1 MRLNMERPATE
12 SLARLLSPES
22 VAIVGASAN
31 LEQFNGRVVKNL
43 LRHGYAGRVYPVNPK
58 YEEVAGLRCL
68 PEIGALPE
76 TPDVAFITVGKKR
89 VAGVLAECAEA
100 GVSAAI
106 IYTGGFSE
114 ADEAG
119 AALEAEIERI
129 AKEAGIRVCGPNTAG
144 VHNFHHNFHL
154 AGLIALD
161 VEEMLPGG
169 IGVVC
174 QSGSIGGA
182 LLSRATQRGIGF
194 SHLISCGNEM
204 DLEVSDYLDYLID
217 DPHTRAIAIYLE
229 GVRDGEK
236 FKRVLEK
243 ALQREKPVVA
253 LKVGEARE
261 GASAALSHTGAMVGE
276 DRVYD
281 GLFRKWGVTRVD
293 DLEALF
299 EVAHMF
305 CVSPLP
311 EGKRVG
317 IVTTTGGAGAL
328 MADKCGALGLE
339 IAEMDDSLRTRMEEK
354 HPAFGRIENPLDTT
368 IADIHL
374 YSDFL
379 QSFLESGC
387 FDAVIPIVG
396 SSAQFRPEMG
406 VEPIVR
412 LKKTSPDAPMLSYFN
427 PHAEDAHR
435 LLAKEGIASFQSISG
450 CVRAAAAL
458 VQYGKV
464 LNREGKSASK
474 PPHKEVSPTIGGKL
488 SASESLNEAQCLAL
502 VRDFGLPV
510 VAHRFC
516 PSEDEVRRAAQGLRF
531 PLVLKGVSSE
541 IHHKT
546 EWGLVKTGLC
556 DEGALEAALVEISG
570 LRERCALDGY
580 LLQEQVRDGVEFLL
594 GVKRDPQFGPV
605 VTVGLGGRDVEL
617 LDDVSMRIAPL
628 TLDDAYEMMDELKCK
643 KIFES
648 HRGRGPLDVEALA
661 EAICRLGDAAFS
673 FREQIGEMDLNP
685 VFLRE
690 RGRGGCL
697 VADALIIT
705 ANDD

>member
-1 MRLNMERPATE
+1 MERSTKE
-12 SLARLLSPES
+12 SLARLLSPKS
-22 VAIVGASAN
+22 VAIIGASAN

-43 LRHGYAGRVYPVNPK
+43 LRHGYGGRVYPVNPN
-58 YEEVAGLRCL
+58 YEEVAGVRCWPRL
-68 PEIGALPE
+68 DALPE
-76 TPDVAFITVGKKR
+76 APDVAFITVGIER
-89 VAGVLAECAEA
+89 VPDVLSQCAEA
-100 GVSAAI
+100 EVGAAI

-119 AALEAEIERI
+119 ASLEAEIQRI
-129 AKEAGIRVCGPNTAG
+129 AQDGGVRICGPNTAG
-144 VHNFHHNFHL
+144 VHNFHHKFHL

-161 VEEMLPGG
+161 VEEMLPGS

-182 LLSRATQRGIGF
+182 MLSRATQRGIGF

-204 DLEVSDYLDYLID
+204 DLELSDYLDFLID
-217 DPHTRAIAIYLE
+217 DPQTRAIAVYLE
-229 GVRDGEK
+229 GVRDGER

-243 ALQREKPVVA
+243 ALREEKPLVV

-261 GASAALSHTGAMVGE
+261 GERAALSHTGAMVGE
-276 DRVYD
+276 DRVYEA
-281 GLFRKWGVTRVD
+281 LFRKWGVTRVD

-305 CVSPLP
+305 CVSPIP
-311 EGKRVG
+311 DGNRIGV
-317 IVTTTGGAGAL
+317 VTTTGGAGAL

-339 IAEMDDSLRTRMEEK
+339 IAEVDDVLSTRMKEK

-379 QSFLESGC
+379 KTFLKSGC

-396 SSAQFRPEMG
+396 SSAQFKPEMG

-412 LKKTSPDAPMLSYFN
+412 LKRTSPDVPMLAYFN

-435 LLAKEGIASFQSISG
+435 LLAREGIASFQSISG
-450 CVRAAAAL
+450 CARAAAAL
-458 VQYGKV
+458 VRYAKV
-464 LNREGKSASK
+464 LKREEKSASR
-474 PPHKEVSPTIGGKL
+474 PVYEAPSSLVAEAL
-488 SASESLNEAQCLAL
+488 SAAGPLNEAQSLAL
-502 VRDFGLPV
+502 TREFGLPV

-516 PSEDEVRRAAQGLRF
+516 RSEEEVRLAARDLRF
-531 PLVLKGVSSE
+531 PLVLKGVSSK
-541 IHHKT
+541 IHHKM
-546 EWGLVKTGLC
+546 EWRLVKTGLG
-556 DEGALEAALVEISG
+556 DEAALEAALADITSLWEK
-570 LRERCALDGY
+570 CALEGY
-580 LLQEQVRDGVEFLL
+580 LLQEQVEDGVEFML
-594 GVKRDPQFGPV
+594 GVKRDSQFGPV
-605 VTVGLGGRDVEL
+605 VTVGLGGVNVEL
-617 LDDVSMRIAPL
+617 LDDVSACIAPF
-628 TLDDAYEMMDELKCK
+628 TLDDAYEMMDELKCR

-648 HRGRGPLDVEALA
+648 HRGRGPLDVEAFSEIIL
-661 EAICRLGDAAFS
+661 RLGDAAFAH
-673 FREQIGEMDLNP
+673 REKIEEMDLNP

-690 RGRGGCL
+690 KGGGCL

-705 ANDD
+705 GNSA

>member
-1 MRLNMERPATE
+1 MQTTTAE

-22 VAIVGASAN
+22 VAVIGASAN

-43 LRHGYAGRVYPVNPK
+43 LRHGFGGRVYPVNPK
-58 YEEVAGLRCL
+58 YEEVAGVRCWPRL
-68 PEIGALPE
+68 DALPE
-76 TPDVAFITVGKKR
+76 TPDVAFITVGRER
-89 VAGVLAECAEA
+89 VADVLRQCAGA
-100 GVSAAI
+100 GVGAAI

-119 AALEAEIERI
+119 AHLEAEIQRI
-129 AKEAGIRVCGPNTAG
+129 ARDGGIRVCGPNTAG

-182 LLSRATQRGIGF
+182 LLSRAAQRGIGF

-204 DLEVSDYLDYLID
+204 DLEVSDYLDYLVD
-217 DPHTRAIAIYLE
+217 DSRTRAIAVYLE

-236 FKRVLEK
+236 FKKVLEK
-243 ALQREKPVVA
+243 ALRREKPLVV
-253 LKVGEARE
+253 LKLGEARE
-261 GASAALSHTGAMVGE
+261 GERAALSHTGALVGE
-276 DRVYD
+276 DRVYEA
-281 GLFRKWGVTRVD
+281 LFRKWSVTRVD

-305 CVSPLP
+305 CVSKLP
-311 EGKRVG
+311 EGDRMGV
-317 IVTTTGGAGAL
+317 VTTTGGAGAL
-328 MADKCGALGLE
+328 MADKCGVLGLKV
-339 IAEMDDSLRTRMEEK
+339 AEVDDALRTRMKEK

-379 QSFLESGC
+379 ESFLESGC
-387 FDAVIPIVG
+387 FDVVIPIVG
-396 SSAQFRPEMG
+396 SSAQFKPGMG

-412 LKKTSPDAPMLSYFN
+412 LKRKNPGVPMLAYFN
-427 PHAEDAHR
+427 PHAEDAHG
-435 LLAKEGIASFQSISG
+435 LLAREGIASFQSISG
-450 CVRAAAAL
+450 CAHAAAAL
-458 VQYGKV
+458 VRYAKV
-464 LNREGKSASK
+464 LRRRNKGAPHGGAAS
-474 PPHKEVSPTIGGKL
+474 SPLIAEKL
-488 SASESLNEAQCLAL
+488 STANALNEAQSLAL

-516 PSEDEVRRAAQGLRF
+516 RTEEEARLASRDLRF
-531 PLVLKGVSSE
+531 PLVLKGVSSK
-541 IHHKT
+541 IQHKT
-546 EWGLVKTGLC
+546 ERGLVKTGLG
-556 DEGALEAALVEISG
+556 DEAAIEGALAEIAG
-570 LRERCALDGY
+570 LREACELEGY
-580 LLQEQVRDGVEFLL
+580 LLQEQVEGGVEFLL
-594 GVKRDPQFGPV
+594 GVKRDSQFGPV
-605 VTVGLGGRDVEL
+605 VTIGLGGPDVEL
-617 LDDVSMRIAPL
+617 LDDVSMRVTPL
-628 TLDDAYEMMDELKCK
+628 TLDDACEMMDELKCK

-648 HRGRGPLDVEALA
+648 HRGRGPLDKAAFA
-661 EAICRLGDAAFS
+661 EAVCRLGEAAFVH
-673 FREQIGEMDLNP
+673 REHIEEMDLNP

-690 RGRGGCL
+690 RGKGCL

-705 ANDD
+705 RNDT

>member
-1 MRLNMERPATE
+1 MQTTTAE

-22 VAIVGASAN
+22 VAVIGASAN

-43 LRHGYAGRVYPVNPK
+43 LRHGFGGRVYPVNPK
-58 YEEVAGLRCL
+58 YEEVAGVRCRPRL
-68 PEIGALPE
+68 DALPE
-76 TPDVAFITVGKKR
+76 TPDVAFITVGRER
-89 VAGVLAECAEA
+89 VADVLRQCAGA
-100 GVSAAI
+100 GVGAAI

-119 AALEAEIERI
+119 AHLEAEIQRI
-129 AKEAGIRVCGPNTAG
+129 ARDGGIRVCGPNTAG

-182 LLSRATQRGIGF
+182 LLSRAAQRGIGF

-204 DLEVSDYLDYLID
+204 DLEVSDYLDYLVD
-217 DPHTRAIAIYLE
+217 DSRTRAIAVYLE

-236 FKRVLEK
+236 FKKVLEK
-243 ALQREKPVVA
+243 ALRREKPLVI
-253 LKVGEARE
+253 LKLGEARE
-261 GASAALSHTGAMVGE
+261 GERAALSHTGALVGE
-276 DRVYD
+276 DRVYEA
-281 GLFRKWGVTRVD
+281 LFRKWSVTRVD

-305 CVSPLP
+305 CVSKLP
-311 EGKRVG
+311 EGDRMGV
-317 IVTTTGGAGAL
+317 VTTTGGAGAL
-328 MADKCGALGLE
+328 MADKCGVLGLKV
-339 IAEMDDSLRTRMEEK
+339 AEVDDALRTRMKEK

-379 QSFLESGC
+379 ESFLESGC
-387 FDAVIPIVG
+387 FDVVIPIVG
-396 SSAQFRPEMG
+396 SSAQFKPGMG

-412 LKKTSPDAPMLSYFN
+412 LKRKNPGVPMLAYFN
-427 PHAEDAHR
+427 PHAEDAHG
-435 LLAKEGIASFQSISG
+435 LLAREGIASFQSISG
-450 CVRAAAAL
+450 CAHAAAAL
-458 VQYGKV
+458 VRYAKV
-464 LNREGKSASK
+464 LRRRNKGAPHGGAAS
-474 PPHKEVSPTIGGKL
+474 SPLIAEKL
-488 SASESLNEAQCLAL
+488 STANALNEAQSLAL

-510 VAHRFC
+510 AAHRFC
-516 PSEDEVRRAAQGLRF
+516 RTEEEARLASRDLRF

-541 IHHKT
+541 IQHKT
-546 EWGLVKTGLC
+546 ERGLVKTGLG
-556 DEGALEAALVEISG
+556 DEAALEGALAEIAG
-570 LRERCALDGY
+570 LRETCELEGY
-580 LLQEQVRDGVEFLL
+580 LLQEQVEGGVEFLL

-605 VTVGLGGRDVEL
+605 VTIGLGGPDVEL
-617 LDDVSMRIAPL
+617 LDDVSMRVTPL
-628 TLDDAYEMMDELKCK
+628 TLDDACEMMDELKCK

-648 HRGRGPLDVEALA
+648 HRGRGPLDKAAFA
-661 EAICRLGDAAFS
+661 EAVCRLGEAAFAH
-673 FREQIGEMDLNP
+673 REHIEEMDLNP

-690 RGRGGCL
+690 RGKGCL

-705 ANDD
+705 RNDT

>member
-1 MRLNMERPATE
+1 MQTTTAE

-22 VAIVGASAN
+22 VAVIGASAN

-43 LRHGYAGRVYPVNPK
+43 LRHGFGGRVYPVNPK
-58 YEEVAGLRCL
+58 YEEVAGVRCRPRL
-68 PEIGALPE
+68 DALPE
-76 TPDVAFITVGKKR
+76 APDVAFITVGR
-89 VAGVLAECAEA
+89 ERVADVLRQCAVAGV
-100 GVSAAI
+100 GAAV

-114 ADEAG
+114 ADEGG
-119 AALEAEIERI
+119 ARLEAEIQRI
-129 AKEAGIRVCGPNTAG
+129 ARDGGIRVCGPNTAG

-182 LLSRATQRGIGF
+182 LLSRAAQRGIGF

-204 DLEVSDYLDYLID
+204 DLEVSDYLDYLVD
-217 DPHTRAIAIYLE
+217 DSRTRAIAVYLE

-236 FKRVLEK
+236 FKKVLEK
-243 ALQREKPVVA
+243 ALRREKPLVV
-253 LKVGEARE
+253 LKLGEARE
-261 GASAALSHTGAMVGE
+261 GERAALSHTGALVGE
-276 DRVYD
+276 DRVYEA
-281 GLFRKWGVTRVD
+281 LFRKWSVTRVD

-305 CVSPLP
+305 CVSKLP
-311 EGKRVG
+311 EGDRIGV
-317 IVTTTGGAGAL
+317 VTTTGGAGAL
-328 MADKCGALGLE
+328 MADKCGVLGLKV
-339 IAEMDDSLRTRMEEK
+339 AEVDDALCTRMKEK

-379 QSFLESGC
+379 ESFLESGC
-387 FDAVIPIVG
+387 FDVVIPIVG
-396 SSAQFRPEMG
+396 SSAQFKPGMG

-412 LKKTSPDAPMLSYFN
+412 LKRKNPGVPMLAYFN
-427 PHAEDAHR
+427 PHAEDAHG
-435 LLAKEGIASFQSISG
+435 LLAREGIASFQSISG
-450 CVRAAAAL
+450 CAHAAAAL
-458 VQYGKV
+458 VRYARVPGRGK
-464 LNREGKSASK
+464 EGA
-474 PPHKEVSPTIGGKL
+474 PHTVAAPSPSIAERL
-488 SASESLNEAQCLAL
+488 SAARSLNEAQSLAL

-516 PSEDEVRRAAQGLRF
+516 RTSEEVRRAARDLRF

-546 EWGLVKTGLC
+546 ERGLVKTGLG
-556 DEGALEAALVEISG
+556 DEAALEGALAEIAG
-570 LRERCALDGY
+570 LRETCELEGY
-580 LLQEQVRDGVEFLL
+580 LLQEQVEGGVEFLL

-605 VTVGLGGRDVEL
+605 VTIGLGGLDVEL
-617 LDDVSMRIAPL
+617 LDDVSMRVAPL
-628 TLDDAYEMMDELKCK
+628 TLDDACEMMDELKCK
-643 KIFES
+643 KIFEG
-648 HRGRGPLDVEALA
+648 HRRRGPLDKAAFA
-661 EAICRLGDAAFS
+661 EAVCRLGDAAFAH
-673 FREQIGEMDLNP
+673 REQIEEMDLNP

-690 RGRGGCL
+690 RGKGCL

-705 ANDD
+705 RNDT

>member
-1 MRLNMERPATE
+1 MERTTSE
-12 SLARLLSPES
+12 SLTRLLKPES

-31 LEQFNGRVVKNL
+31 LEQFNGRLVKNL
-43 LRHGYAGRVYPVNPK
+43 LRHGYGGRVYPVNPK
-58 YEEVAGLRCL
+58 YEEVAGVRCRPRL
-68 PEIGALPE
+68 DALPE
-76 TPDVAFITVGKKR
+76 APDVAFITVGKER
-89 VAGVLAECAEA
+89 VAGVMAECAGA
-100 GVSAAI
+100 GVGAAI

-114 ADEAG
+114 ADEEG
-119 AALEAEIERI
+119 ARLEAEIRRI
-129 AKEAGIRVCGPNTAG
+129 ARDGGVRVCGPNTAG

-182 LLSRATQRGIGF
+182 LLSRAAQRCVGF

-204 DLEVSDYLDYLID
+204 DLELSDYLDYLID
-217 DPHTRAIAIYLE
+217 DPHTRAVAVYLE

-236 FKRVLEK
+236 FKKVLEK
-243 ALQREKPVVA
+243 ALRRRKPLVV

-261 GASAALSHTGAMVGE
+261 GARAALSHTGAMVGE
-276 DRVYD
+276 ERVYEA
-281 GLFRKWGVTRVD
+281 LFRKWGVARVD

-305 CVSPLP
+305 CVSPMP
-311 EGKRVG
+311 DGNRVG
-317 IVTTTGGAGAL
+317 VVTTTGGAGAL

-339 IAEMDDSLRTRMEEK
+339 IAEVDDALRTRMQAK

-379 QSFLESGC
+379 ESFLESGC

-396 SSAQFRPEMG
+396 SSAQFKPEMG

-412 LKKTSPDAPMLSYFN
+412 LKKTNPGVPMLAYFN

-450 CVRAAAAL
+450 CARAAAAL
-458 VQYGKV
+458 FRYGKV
-464 LNREGKSASK
+464 LKREKKSASR
-474 PPHKEVSPTIGGKL
+474 PAYQAPSPLIAGKI
-488 SASESLNEAQCLAL
+488 SPVGALNEAQSLAL
-502 VRDFGLPV
+502 VREFGLPV

-516 PSEDEVRRAAQGLRF
+516 LTGEEVRRAARDSRF
-531 PLVLKGVSSE
+531 PLVLKGVSSK

-546 EWGLVKTGLC
+546 ERGLVKTGLG
-556 DEGALEAALVEISG
+556 DEAALEGALAEISS
-570 LRERCALDGY
+570 LRERCELEGY
-580 LLQEQVRDGVEFLL
+580 LLQEQIGDGVEFFL
-594 GVKRDPQFGPV
+594 GVKRDSQFGPV

-617 LDDVSMRIAPL
+617 LDDVSVRVAPL
-628 TLDDAYEMMDELKCK
+628 TLDDACEMMDELKCRMV
-643 KIFES
+643 FGS
-648 HRGRGPLDVEALA
+648 HRGRGPLDAEALA
-661 EAICRLGDAAFS
+661 EAICLLSDAAFAC
-673 FREQIGEMDLNP
+673 RGQIEEMDLNP

-690 RGRGGCL
+690 KGRGCL

-705 ANDD
+705 RDDP

>member
-1 MRLNMERPATE
+1 MQTTTAE

-22 VAIVGASAN
+22 VAVIGASAN

-43 LRHGYAGRVYPVNPK
+43 LRHGFGGRVYPVNPK
-58 YEEVAGLRCL
+58 YEEVAGVHCWPRLDVL
-68 PEIGALPE
+68 PEA
-76 TPDVAFITVGKKR
+76 PDVAFITVGRER
-89 VAGVLAECAEA
+89 VADVLRQCAGA
-100 GVSAAI
+100 GVGAAI

-119 AALEAEIERI
+119 AHLEAEIQRI
-129 AKEAGIRVCGPNTAG
+129 ARDGGIRVCGPNTAG

-161 VEEMLPGG
+161 VEEMLPGS

-182 LLSRATQRGIGF
+182 LLSRASQRGVGF

-217 DPHTRAIAIYLE
+217 DPRTRAIAVYLE

-236 FKRVLEK
+236 FKKVLEK
-243 ALQREKPVVA
+243 ALRREKPLVV

-261 GASAALSHTGAMVGE
+261 GERAALSHTGALVGE
-276 DRVYD
+276 DRVYEA
-281 GLFRKWGVTRVD
+281 LFRKWGVARVD

-305 CVSPLP
+305 CVSKLP
-311 EGKRVG
+311 EGDRMGV
-317 IVTTTGGAGAL
+317 VTTTGGAGAL
-328 MADKCGALGLE
+328 MADKCGGLGLE
-339 IAEMDDSLRTRMEEK
+339 VAEVDDALRTRMKEK

-379 QSFLESGC
+379 ESFLESGC
-387 FDAVIPIVG
+387 FDVVIPIVG
-396 SSAQFRPEMG
+396 SSAQFKPGIG

-412 LKKTSPDAPMLSYFN
+412 LKRTNPGVPMLAYFN
-427 PHAEDAHR
+427 PYAEDAHR
-435 LLAKEGIASFQSISG
+435 LLAREGIASFQSISG
-450 CVRAAAAL
+450 CAYAAAAL
-458 VQYGKV
+458 VRYAKV
-464 LNREGKSASK
+464 LKRRNKGAPPAGAAS
-474 PPHKEVSPTIGGKL
+474 SPLIAEKL
-488 SASESLNEAQCLAL
+488 STANALNEAQSLAL

-516 PSEDEVRRAAQGLRF
+516 WTSEEVRRAARDLRF
-531 PLVLKGVSSE
+531 PLVLKGVSSK

-546 EWGLVKTGLC
+546 ERGLVKTGLG
-556 DEGALEAALVEISG
+556 DEAALEGALAEIAG
-570 LRERCALDGY
+570 LRETCELEGY
-580 LLQEQVRDGVEFLL
+580 LLQEQVEGGVEFLL

-605 VTVGLGGRDVEL
+605 VTIGLGGPDVEL
-617 LDDVSMRIAPL
+617 IDDVSMRVAPL
-628 TLDDAYEMMDELKCK
+628 TLNDAYDMMDELKCK
-643 KIFES
+643 KIFEG
-648 HRGRGPLDVEALA
+648 HRRRGPLDKAAFA
-661 EAICRLGDAAFS
+661 EAVCRLGVAAFAH
-673 FREQIGEMDLNP
+673 REQIEEMDLNP

-690 RGRGGCL
+690 RGKGCL

-705 ANDD
+705 RNDA

>member
-1 MRLNMERPATE
+1 MERSTKE

-43 LRHGYAGRVYPVNPK
+43 LRHGYGGRVYPVNPK
-58 YEEVAGLRCL
+58 YGEVAGLRCSPRL
-68 PEIGALPE
+68 DALPE
-76 TPDVAFITVGKKR
+76 TPDVAFITVGRER

-100 GVSAAI
+100 AVGAAI

-114 ADEAG
+114 ADAAG
-119 AALEAEIERI
+119 AHLEAEIRRI
-129 AKEAGIRVCGPNTAG
+129 ARDGGVRVCGPNTAG
-144 VHNFHHNFHL
+144 VHSFHHNFHL

-182 LLSRATQRGIGF
+182 LLSRATQRGVGF

-204 DLEVSDYLDYLID
+204 DLELSDYLDYLID
-217 DPHTRAIAIYLE
+217 DHQTRAIAVYLE

-243 ALQREKPVVA
+243 ALREGKPVVV

-261 GASAALSHTGAMVGE
+261 GARAALSHTGAMVGE
-276 DRVYD
+276 DRVYEA
-281 GLFRKWGVTRVD
+281 LFRGWGVTRVD

-305 CVSPLP
+305 CVSPIP
-311 EGKRVG
+311 DGNRIGV
-317 IVTTTGGAGAL
+317 VTTTGGAGAL

-339 IAEMDDSLRTRMEEK
+339 IAEVDDALSTRMMEK

-379 QSFLESGC
+379 NSFLESGC

-396 SSAQFRPEMG
+396 SSAQFKPEMG

-412 LKKTSPDAPMLSYFN
+412 LKRTRPDVPMLAYFN

-435 LLAKEGIASFQSISG
+435 LLAREGIASFQSISG
-450 CVRAAAAL
+450 CARAAAAL
-458 VQYGKV
+458 VRYGKV
-464 LNREGKSASK
+464 LRRAKHSA
-474 PPHKEVSPTIGGKL
+474 PPLADEDPSPSISEKL
-488 SASESLNEAQCLAL
+488 STAGPLNEAQSLAL
-502 VRDFGLPV
+502 VREFGLPV

-516 PSEDEVRRAAQGLRF
+516 RSEEEVRCAAHDLRF
-531 PLVLKGVSSE
+531 PLVLKGVSSK
-541 IHHKT
+541 IQHKT
-546 EWGLVKTGLC
+546 EWGLVKTGLG
-556 DEGALEAALVEISG
+556 DEAALES
-570 LRERCALDGY
+570 ALADITSLWGACNLQGY
-580 LLQEQVRDGVEFLL
+580 LLQEQVGDGVEFIL

-605 VTVGLGGRDVEL
+605 VTVGLGGVNVEL
-617 LDDVSMRIAPL
+617 LDDVSARVAPISL
-628 TLDDAYEMMDELKCK
+628 EDVHEMLDELKCK

-648 HRGRGPLDVEALA
+648 HRGRRPLDKAAFA
-661 EAICRLGDAAFS
+661 EAIRRLGNAAFVH
-673 FREQIGEMDLNP
+673 REQFGEVDLNP
-685 VFLRE
+685 VFLRVQ
-690 RGRGGCL
+690 GGGCL

-705 ANDD
+705 GNSA